1 MAVRLN
7 LKEKACVSSM
17 SEKFVLYKKLV
28 RGFALVTLCLGLAG
42 NASAASDFPAVAPHK
57 FEADKLP
64 EASLTNKLLFQLI
77 ASEVALHRNELG
89 AAYKTYMNMAESTND
104 PRLAERAAQIAK
116 AANDPKELQRAAEL
130 WLKLAPGNEGAQ
142 ELMVHIG
149 IYLGEYSKVR
159 PLVDSFLAQTKN
171 RAEKIDSIQNLLL
184 QSKDKK
190 KALEFFRKI
199 ALRYKNLPETRQ
211 GLARLEL
218 MRGDNVAAV
227 RDARTAY
234 NMRPSTDSVILL
246 AAALLKTDPKK
257 TEPLLESFLERHP
270 KDQKAK
276 EAYAQLLVANKKQ
289 DKLIRLANRNTTDG
303 PFTIAVALHL
313 MQNRNTAAAASL
325 LKKYVQYAEYNPD
338 ESADVSKSCL
348 ILSDIALDKGDFAE
362 ALSYAGR
369 IGDPDYTDAAALQ
382 MTSIYTKEGD
392 ADKALF
398 YLNSISTGNPE
409 RREEIILTKTR
420 LLSEL
425 KGDTAAL
432 DFLEEAI
439 KQHPNSRD
447 LYYTAALKAEAV
459 GDIDLMRKYFK
470 ESLRIDPEF
479 SNAYNSYGYCLLI
492 HTDEV
497 EEAAKNIRR
506 AFELDPKNAYI
517 LDSMGWLAF
526 KQGNLKEAEN
536 YLSEALDYAYEE
548 EVVAHL
554 AEVKWRSGQTQEALR
569 LIQDALEVWPN
580 SHSLSE
586 LKKEIEAQH

>member
-1 MAVRLN
+1 
-7 LKEKACVSSM
+7 M
-17 SEKFVLYKKLV
+17 SEKFVLHKKLV
-28 RGFALVTLCLGLAG
+28 RGFALAALCLGLAG

-130 WLKLAPGNEGAQ
+130 WLKLAPGNEDAQ
-142 ELMVHIG
+142 ELMVHLG
-149 IYLGEYSKVR
+149 IYLGEYPKVH
-159 PLVDSFLAQTKN
+159 PLADSFLAQTKN

-218 MRGDNVAAV
+218 MCGENVAAV

-234 NMRPSTDSVILL
+234 NLRPSTDSVILL

-257 TEPLLESFLERHP
+257 PEPLLESFLERHP
-270 KDQKAK
+270 KDQKVK

-313 MQNRNTAAAASL
+313 LQNQNTAAAASL
-325 LKKYVQYAEYNPD
+325 LKKYVQNAEYNPD

-398 YLNSISTGNPE
+398 YLNSIRTGNPE
-409 RREEIILTKTR
+409 RREEFILTKTR

-425 KGDTAAL
+425 KGDVAAL
-432 DFLEEAI
+432 EFLKEAI
-439 KQHPNSRD
+439 KQHPDSRD

-470 ESLRIDPEF
+470 ESLRIDPKF

-492 HTDEV
+492 HTDEI

-554 AEVKWRSGQTQEALR
+554 AEVKWRSGQSEEALK
-569 LIQDALEVWPN
+569 IIHDALEVWPN

-586 LKKEIEAQH
+586 LKKEIEALR

>member
-1 MAVRLN
+1 
-7 LKEKACVSSM
+7 M
-17 SEKFVLYKKLV
+17 SEKFVLHKKLV
-28 RGFALVTLCLGLAG
+28 RGFALAALCLGLAG

-130 WLKLAPGNEGAQ
+130 WLKLAPGNEDAQ
-142 ELMVHIG
+142 ELMVHLG
-149 IYLGEYSKVR
+149 IYLGEYPKVH
-159 PLVDSFLAQTKN
+159 PLADSFLAQTKN

-218 MRGDNVAAV
+218 MCGENVAAV

-234 NMRPSTDSVILL
+234 NLRPSTDSVILL

-257 TEPLLESFLERHP
+257 PEPLLESFLERHP
-270 KDQKAK
+270 KDQKVK

-313 MQNRNTAAAASL
+313 LQNQNTAAAASL
-325 LKKYVQYAEYNPD
+325 LKKYVQNAEYNPD

-398 YLNSISTGNPE
+398 YLNSIRTGNPE
-409 RREEIILTKTR
+409 RREEFILTKTR

-425 KGDTAAL
+425 KGDAAAL
-432 DFLEEAI
+432 EFLEEAI
-439 KQHPNSRD
+439 KQHPDSRD

-470 ESLRIDPEF
+470 ESLRIDPKF

-492 HTDEV
+492 HTDEI

-554 AEVKWRSGQTQEALR
+554 AEVKWRSGQSEEALK
-569 LIQDALEVWPN
+569 IIHDALEVWPN

-586 LKKEIEAQH
+586 LKKEIEALR

>member
-1 MAVRLN
+1 
-7 LKEKACVSSM
+7 M

-89 AAYKTYMNMAESTND
+89 AAYKTYMNMAESMND

-199 ALRYKNLPETRQ
+199 ALRYKNLPQTRQ

-270 KDQKAK
+270 KDQKVK

-382 MTSIYTKEGD
+382 MTSIYTKQGD

-398 YLNSISTGNPE
+398 YLNSISTSNPE
-409 RREEIILTKTR
+409 RGEEIILTKTR

-439 KQHPNSRD
+439 RQHPNSRD

-554 AEVKWRSGQTQEALR
+554 AEVKWRSGQPQEALR

>member
-1 MAVRLN
+1 
-7 LKEKACVSSM
+7 M
-17 SEKFVLYKKLV
+17 SEKFVLHKKLV
-28 RGFALVTLCLGLAG
+28 RGFALAALCLGLAG

-130 WLKLAPGNEGAQ
+130 WLKLAPGNEDAQ
-142 ELMVHIG
+142 ELMVHLG
-149 IYLGEYSKVR
+149 IYLGEYPKVH
-159 PLVDSFLAQTKN
+159 PLADSFLAQTKN

-218 MRGDNVAAV
+218 MCGENVAAV

-234 NMRPSTDSVILL
+234 NLRPSTDSVILL

-257 TEPLLESFLERHP
+257 PEPLLESFLERHP
-270 KDQKAK
+270 KDQKVK

-313 MQNRNTAAAASL
+313 LQNQNTAAAASL
-325 LKKYVQYAEYNPD
+325 LKKYVQNAEYNPD

-398 YLNSISTGNPE
+398 YLNSIRTGNPE
-409 RREEIILTKTR
+409 RREEFILTKTR

-425 KGDTAAL
+425 KGDAAAL
-432 DFLEEAI
+432 EFLKEAI
-439 KQHPNSRD
+439 KQHPDSRD

-470 ESLRIDPEF
+470 ESLRIDPKF

-492 HTDEV
+492 HTDEI

-554 AEVKWRSGQTQEALR
+554 AEVKWRSGQSEEALK
-569 LIQDALEVWPN
+569 IIHDALEVWPN

-586 LKKEIEAQH
+586 LKKEIEALR

>member
-1 MAVRLN
+1 
-7 LKEKACVSSM
+7 M
-17 SEKFVLYKKLV
+17 SEKFVLHKKLV
-28 RGFALVTLCLGLAG
+28 RGFALAALCLGLAG
-42 NASAASDFPAVAPHK
+42 NVSAASDFPAVAPHK

-130 WLKLAPGNEGAQ
+130 WLKLAPGNEDAQ
-142 ELMVHIG
+142 ELMVHLG
-149 IYLGEYSKVR
+149 IYLGEYPKVH
-159 PLVDSFLAQTKN
+159 PLADSFLAQTKN

-218 MRGDNVAAV
+218 MCGENVAAV

-234 NMRPSTDSVILL
+234 NLRPSTDSVILL

-257 TEPLLESFLERHP
+257 PEPLLESFLERHP
-270 KDQKAK
+270 KDQKVK

-313 MQNRNTAAAASL
+313 LQNQNTAAAASL
-325 LKKYVQYAEYNPD
+325 LKKYVQNAEYNPD

-398 YLNSISTGNPE
+398 YLNSIRTGNPE
-409 RREEIILTKTR
+409 RREEFILTKTR

-425 KGDTAAL
+425 KGDVAAL
-432 DFLEEAI
+432 EFLKEAI
-439 KQHPNSRD
+439 KQHPDSRD

-470 ESLRIDPEF
+470 ESLRIDPKF

-492 HTDEV
+492 HTDEI

-554 AEVKWRSGQTQEALR
+554 AEVKWRSGQSEEALK
-569 LIQDALEVWPN
+569 IIHDALEVWPN

-586 LKKEIEAQH
+586 LKKEIEALR

>member
-1 MAVRLN
+1 
-7 LKEKACVSSM
+7 M
-17 SEKFVLYKKLV
+17 STKFVLYKKLV
-28 RGFALVTLCLGLAG
+28 RGFALATLCLGLAG
-42 NASAASDFPAVAPHK
+42 NTSAASDFPSVAPHK

-116 AANDPKELQRAAEL
+116 AANDPKELQRAANL
-130 WLKLAPGNEGAQ
+130 WLKLAPGNEDAQ
-142 ELMVHIG
+142 ELMIHLG

-159 PLVDSFLAQTKN
+159 PLADSFLAQTKK
-171 RAEKIDSIQNLLL
+171 RAEKIDRIQNLLL
-184 QSKDKK
+184 QSKNKK
-190 KALEFFRKI
+190 EALAFFKKI

-218 MRGDNVAAV
+218 MNEENGAAV
-227 RDARTAY
+227 RDARIAY
-234 NMRPSTDSVILL
+234 NMRPSADSVILL
-246 AAALLKTDPKK
+246 AAALLKTKPQKA
-257 TEPLLESFLERHP
+257 EPLLESFLERHP
-270 KDQKAK
+270 KDQKVK

-289 DKLIRLANRNTTDG
+289 DKLIRLAKRNTTDG
-303 PFTIAVALHL
+303 PFTLAVALHL
-313 MQNRNTAAAASL
+313 LQNQNPAAAESL

-398 YLNSISTGNPE
+398 YLNSIRTGNPE

-425 KGDTAAL
+425 KGDMAAL
-432 DFLEEAI
+432 DFLKETIE
-439 KQHPNSRD
+439 QYPNSRD
-447 LYYTAALKAEAV
+447 LYYTAALKAESV
-459 GDIDLMRKYFK
+459 GDINLMRKYFK
-470 ESLRIDPEF
+470 ESLRIDPKF

-492 HTDEV
+492 HTDEID
-497 EEAAKNIRR
+497 EAAKNIRR

-554 AEVKWRSGQTQEALR
+554 AEVKWKSGQPQEALK
-569 LIQDALEVWPN
+569 LIEDALEVWPN
-580 SHSLSE
+580 SNTLSE
-586 LKKEIEAQH
+586 LKKEIKAQH

>member
-1 MAVRLN
+1 
-7 LKEKACVSSM
+7 M

>member
-1 MAVRLN
+1 
-7 LKEKACVSSM
+7 M
-17 SEKFVLYKKLV
+17 SEKFVLHKKLV
-28 RGFALVTLCLGLAG
+28 RGFALAALCLGLAG

-130 WLKLAPGNEGAQ
+130 WLKLAPGNEDAQ
-142 ELMVHIG
+142 ELMVHLG
-149 IYLGEYSKVR
+149 IYLGEYPKVH
-159 PLVDSFLAQTKN
+159 PLADSFLAQTKN

-218 MRGDNVAAV
+218 MCGENVAAV

-234 NMRPSTDSVILL
+234 NLRPSTDSVILL

-257 TEPLLESFLERHP
+257 PEPLLESFLERHP
-270 KDQKAK
+270 KDQKVK

-313 MQNRNTAAAASL
+313 LQNQNTAAAASL
-325 LKKYVQYAEYNPD
+325 LKKYVQNAEYNPD

-398 YLNSISTGNPE
+398 YLNSIRTGNPE
-409 RREEIILTKTR
+409 RREEFILTKTR

-425 KGDTAAL
+425 KGDVAAL
-432 DFLEEAI
+432 EFLKEAI
-439 KQHPNSRD
+439 KQHPDSRD

-470 ESLRIDPEF
+470 ESLRIDPKF

-492 HTDEV
+492 HTDEI

-554 AEVKWRSGQTQEALR
+554 AEVKWRSGQSEEALK
-569 LIQDALEVWPN
+569 IIHDALGVWPN
-580 SHSLSE
+580 SHILSE
-586 LKKEIEAQH
+586 LKKEIEALR